1 MPRGSAT
8 PRRETRALAL
18 ETRRAP
24 RRKTADMTEEEK
36 LAEKEMNQKL
46 LAAKGALFL
55 LAIAYFAS
63 TQL

>member
-1 MPRGSAT
+1 
-8 PRRETRALAL
+8 
-18 ETRRAP
+18 
-24 RRKTADMTEEEK
+24 MTEEEK

-46 LAAKGALFL
+46 LAAKGVLFL